1 MLPVLAQITASE
13 PASRALLIAMVMPR
27 SLKEPVGLR
36 PSYLRNTFTP
46 RPIRSEITGAG
57 ISGVAPSRRV
67 ITGVAAE
74 TGSQDR

>member
-13 PASRALLIAMVMPR
+13 PASLALEMAMVMPR

-46 RPIRSEITGAG
+46 LPIRSAITGAG
-57 ISGVAPSRRV
+57 IRGVAPSRRV
-67 ITGVAAE
+67 ITGVLSL
-74 TGSQDR
+74 TGSHLR